1 MSQAYIE
8 QLNEIFEGIS
18 DKVMERG
25 WMSEFVNT
33 TDFDLYI
40 FVLETPEMIGYNDV
54 KISFTDFSDE
64 GSLSVENGYE
74 IASWL
79 YGKLVSDYRDMINFD
94 TFGYIHVYFNDELIV
109 KNIYDLEDFEE

>member
-1 MSQAYIE
+1 MTDAYIE
-8 QLNEIFEGIS
+8 NLNELFEGIS

-40 FVLETPEMIGYNDV
+40 HVKDDSVIEGYTDV
-54 KISFTDFSDE
+54 VMAFTDYSDE

-74 IASWL
+74 VASWL
-79 YGKLVSDYRDMINFD
+79 YEKLVKDYRDQVNFD
-94 TFGYIHVYFNDELIV
+94 TFGYIHVLFNEEPVV
-109 KNIYDLEDFEE
+109 KNIYDLEDFED